1 MVYIKHCPLCR
12 NVFACGMCLQA
23 DQGERDNMILVN
35 CWDCSATDDLLQ
47 RMTEAVIQ
55 ALASKPGLQQSDAD
69 MRLLS
74 SLVAGNLPAVVAHAA
89 EDEVV
94 TQDAAE
100 IVLPDTEVA
109 ELAAA

>member
-1 MVYIKHCPLCR
+1 
-12 NVFACGMCLQA
+12 
-23 DQGERDNMILVN
+23 MILVN

-47 RMTEAVIQ
+47 RMTEATIQ
-55 ALASKPGLQQSDAD
+55 ALATTPSLQQPDAD

-100 IVLPDTEVA
+100 LDLPAVGLA
-109 ELAAA
+109 ELVPA

>member
-1 MVYIKHCPLCR
+1 
-12 NVFACGMCLQA
+12 
-23 DQGERDNMILVN
+23 MILVN

-47 RMTEAVIQ
+47 RMTEATIQ
-55 ALASKPGLQQSDAD
+55 ALASNPGLQQPDAD

-74 SLVAGNLPAVVAHAA
+74 SLVVGNLPAVVAHAA

-100 IVLPDTEVA
+100 IYLPDIEVA
-109 ELAAA
+109 DLVPA